1 MLSYAVNTKNRD
13 SNLLLHSNISD
24 ISELVSEE
32 GGHVKSSSSPL
43 EVIIKKG
50 AVSKLTNFSIKKL
63 DFSKIDPP
71 QNFDVLS
78 PFFELEPHSV
88 LFNEPVFLQAKLE
101 DAPDGLCLYKQE
113 NDENEKILNKW
124 SIHFP
129 KKIDGNKYQFELKS
143 FCFAFFGKLD
153 IGIDVNCNEIPNID
167 FNNKFKVH
175 QYVYPGLNYRIK
187 CENNECSGKSELII
201 INRGYGNFQPNNDID
216 TNDYTN
222 LLKCPNCDTIITNL
236 KSIKNIILFQ
246 ARGEIDFK
254 VNNKGESLRTSNY
267 HVNGNQMI
275 IYGENGENIQK
286 YSTVLITVNQ
296 SSSGKSSGKNLV
308 AGINEEM
315 LQSRPSE
322 PNGRNIDGFTTRLDL
337 INLEQV
343 EKLVQRALNRKIQEA
358 TSPNILDLAFC
369 MDCTGN

>member
-1 MLSYAVNTKNRD
+1 
-13 SNLLLHSNISD
+13 
-24 ISELVSEE
+24 
-32 GGHVKSSSSPL
+32 
-43 EVIIKKG
+43 
-50 AVSKLTNFSIKKL
+50 
-63 DFSKIDPP
+63 
-71 QNFDVLS
+71 
-78 PFFELEPHSV
+78 
-88 LFNEPVFLQAKLE
+88 
-101 DAPDGLCLYKQE
+101 
-113 NDENEKILNKW
+113 
-124 SIHFP
+124 
-129 KKIDGNKYQFELKS
+129 
-143 FCFAFFGKLD
+143 LD